1 VLNLANNITKQLLF
15 KYKEERRMTKEQ
27 LKRAVLKK
35 IDENAERIIEIGE
48 RVLMHPEMGYREFD
62 TSALIKSEFERL
74 GIPYRDGL
82 AVTGVKANL
91 KGRKALCR
99 VCVIGEMDAV
109 TCSTHPMADEVTGAA
124 HACGH
129 NAQIASMLG
138 VAMGLS
144 EFASELSGDVC
155 FFAVPAE
162 EFVEIG
168 YREKLKARG
177 DIEFFGGKQ
186 ELIRLGEFDDIDM
199 AMMVHAQGNSPENAV
214 YLGGKGIGFVAK
226 TVNFIGK
233 AAHAGGAPHEGINAL
248 NAAMASMMCIHAQ
261 RETFRD
267 EDKIRVHPII
277 TNGGELVN
285 VVPSLV
291 TMEAYVRGASSEAI
305 RDASH
310 KVDRAIR
317 GGTMAIGA
325 ECEIIDYKG
334 YLPLV
339 QADALTEIFDKNAR
353 EMENGPRV
361 VYGVDMTGS
370 TDIGDLGHIMPIIQP
385 TMGGFNGNLHALE
398 FSVSD
403 KINAY
408 VMPAKLMA
416 AAIIDLLYGD
426 ASCALSVKEGFKPK
440 MTKEEYLKF

>member
-1 VLNLANNITKQLLF
+1 MNKAD
-15 KYKEERRMTKEQ
+15 
-27 LKRAVLKK
+27 LK
-35 IDENAERIIEIGE
+35 E
-48 RVLMHPEMGYREFD
+48 RVLAAIDAHADEIIAIGEKIYNKPEMGYREFE
-62 TSALIKSEFERL
+62 TSALVKEVFDKLS
-74 GIPYRDGL
+74 IPYRDKL
-82 AVTGVKANL
+82 AVTGVKGSLPGKSTNA
-91 KGRKALCR
+91 R
-99 VCVIGEMDAV
+99 VAVIGEMDAV
-109 TCSTHPMADEVTGAA
+109 TCSTHPSADPISGAA

-129 NAQIASMLG
+129 HAQMANMLG
-138 VAMGLS
+138 AAIGLS
-144 EFASELSGDVC
+144 AIRGELDGDVC

-168 YREKLKARG
+168 FREKLRERG
-177 DIEFFGGKQ
+177 DLEFFGGKQ

-214 YLGGKGIGFVAK
+214 YLDGKGIGFVAK

-248 NAAMASMMCIHAQ
+248 NAAMAAMMCIHAQ

-291 TMEAYVRGASSEAI
+291 TMETYVRGATHPAI
-305 RDASH
+305 SDASM
-310 KVDRAIR
+310 KVDRAIK

-325 ECEIIDYKG
+325 ECEIINYKG

-339 QADALTEIFDKNAR
+339 QSAELSKIFEANAVSLPDAPKVIR
-353 EMENGPRV
+353 
-361 VYGVDMTGS
+361 GVDMTGS

-385 TMGGFNGNLHALE
+385 TVGGFVGNLHAVE
-398 FSVSD
+398 FGVSD
-403 KINAY
+403 KYQAF
-408 VMPAKLMA
+408 VLPAKLMA
-416 AAIIDLLYGD
+416 MTVVDLLADG
-426 ASCALSVKEGFKPK
+426 ASEALRIKADYKPL
-440 MTKEEYLKF
+440 MTKEEYLAF